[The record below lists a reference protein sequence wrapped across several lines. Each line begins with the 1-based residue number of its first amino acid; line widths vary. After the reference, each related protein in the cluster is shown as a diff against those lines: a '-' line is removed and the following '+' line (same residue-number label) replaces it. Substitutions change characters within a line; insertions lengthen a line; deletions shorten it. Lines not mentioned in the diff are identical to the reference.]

1 MKSADIQNITYLQWF
16 GNLVTMEWW
25 NDIWLNEGFAR
36 YMEYISVEATYPDLK
51 VVCALFSLR
60 ILMGLI
66 NGDELTSILEE
77 IMMTMFCAQ
86 SCRKNISCTPV
97 LQQLVMIL

>member
-1 MKSADIQNITYLQWF
+1 MSDHYTIVNAENQNPSGLQWF

-51 VVCALFSLR
+51 VVRALVNLR
-60 ILMGLI
+60 MDLI
-66 NGDELTSILEE
+66 D
-77 IMMTMFCAQ
+77 
-86 SCRKNISCTPV
+86 
-97 LQQLVMIL
+97 